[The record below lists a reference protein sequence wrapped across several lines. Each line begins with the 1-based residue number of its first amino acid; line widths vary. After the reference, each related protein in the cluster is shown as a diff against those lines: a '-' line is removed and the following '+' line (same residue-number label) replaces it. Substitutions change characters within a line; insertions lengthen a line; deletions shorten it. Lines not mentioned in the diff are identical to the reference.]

1 VGIPHGTR
9 SRNARAPWEI
19 NLQKAGKIGADTRA
33 LRGLRSGFGSVAS
46 LDRLS
51 CKIRILH
58 VGDRRWGVE
67 MMAVMVCLGSSDGG
81 CAVYFTLLYFAAL
94 RYVTSCGSAMI

>member
-1 VGIPHGTR
+1 MGIPHGTR
-9 SRNARAPWEI
+9 SPQRAPWEI
-19 NLQKAGKIGADTRA
+19 NLQKAGKIGR
-33 LRGLRSGFGSVAS
+33 RYEGSLYAGCARDLVPS
-46 LDRLS
+46 LLS
-51 CKIRILH
+51 TDFHVRILY